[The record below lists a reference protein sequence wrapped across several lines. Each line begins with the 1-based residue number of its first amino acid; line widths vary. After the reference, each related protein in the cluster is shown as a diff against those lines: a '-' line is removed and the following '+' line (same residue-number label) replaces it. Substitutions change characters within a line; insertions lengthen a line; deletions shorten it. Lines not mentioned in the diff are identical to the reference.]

1 MNNLQTIIDF
11 QRHPINDSNSYVRH
25 CRSELKKNS
34 ILVLNNFLTKE
45 ALVKLQHEAQMLHDK
60 AFYCS
65 QNHNI
70 FLTEK
75 NIQLDDNH
83 PCNIEIISNKG
94 CVPHDLI
101 PYDSYLRTTY
111 NSAVFQNFI
120 QSVLSLDKI
129 YPYADTLSSINYNY
143 YKKNQQLGWHFDNAS
158 FAVTLM
164 IQRPTAGGNFQYI
177 IDARDVEK
185 DMINFQLID
194 SVLQNKHPVVEL
206 RGEEGTLILFYGRN
220 YLHRVLPV
228 TSKKNRILATL
239 NYNLEK
245 NIELSKN
252 ARLTFF
258 GRLR

>member
-45 ALVKLQHEAQMLHDK
+45 ALVKLQHEAQALHDK

-83 PCNIEIISNKG
+83 PCNIEMISNKG

-101 PYDSYLRTTY
+101 PHDPYLRTIY
-111 NSAVFQNFI
+111 NSAVF
-120 QSVLSLDKI
+120 
-129 YPYADTLSSINYNY
+129 
-143 YKKNQQLGWHFDNAS
+143 
-158 FAVTLM
+158 
-164 IQRPTAGGNFQYI
+164 
-177 IDARDVEK
+177 
-185 DMINFQLID
+185 
-194 SVLQNKHPVVEL
+194 
-206 RGEEGTLILFYGRN
+206 
-220 YLHRVLPV
+220 
-228 TSKKNRILATL
+228 
-239 NYNLEK
+239 
-245 NIELSKN
+245 
-252 ARLTFF
+252 
-258 GRLR
+258 